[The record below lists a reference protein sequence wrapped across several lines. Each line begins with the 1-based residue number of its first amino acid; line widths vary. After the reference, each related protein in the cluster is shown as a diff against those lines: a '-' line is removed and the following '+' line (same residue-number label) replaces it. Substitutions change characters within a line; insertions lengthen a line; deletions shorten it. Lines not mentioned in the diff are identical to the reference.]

1 MARNKGFTLIELLVV
16 IAIIV
21 ILATLAMTSYRTA
34 NVRARDARRAADMEQ
49 VRSALE
55 LYRSD
60 TSINAY
66 PNPTDN
72 GGSIVDCTGNPTA
85 ASFTDMISELDV
97 YWPSGEV
104 PLDPQ
109 DDTVNVNYKYCSDGS
124 SYTLEYVDE
133 SGPLTQTLHNP

>member
-1 MARNKGFTLIELLVV
+1 MKNKGFTLIELLVV

-60 TSINAY
+60 TSLNGDY
-66 PNPTDN
+66 PN
-72 GGSIVDCTGNPTA
+72 GGSIPSTCAVLGDPSSTG
-85 ASFTDMISELDV
+85 FGEMIQILFNED
-97 YWPSGEV
+97 YWPVATHDG
-104 PLDPQ
+104 DP
-109 DDTVNVNYKYCSDGS
+109 TTFEYEYCSDGA
-124 SYTLEYVDE
+124 SYLLEFWSE
-133 SGPLTQTLHNP
+133 SESQPELLYSP